1 MPTSTTAR
9 PRRAR
14 SASAYR
20 AFDVTVARVVRLSPS
35 FVRVTFVG
43 DDLAHLGRAGLDQ
56 RLKLALPAPDGTP
69 ARAADLDGD
78 DWFARWRAIPVAR
91 RSPIRT
97 YTVRAV
103 RGEGTATELDVDMV
117 LHGTGP
123 SAGPASRWAA
133 DLVPGTT
140 AVISGPDAGWDGAP
154 VGLEWLPPAGTRRVV
169 LAGDETA
176 APAIA
181 AICEQLAPGTDAEA
195 YVEIPLPDDALDVTL
210 PAGVRLTWLPR
221 VPGPRTGAAGAD
233 VVELPGG
240 STVALHDG
248 SPLPHGA
255 RLDDAVRR
263 AMAARVDGCRVCS
276 AGRSCG
282 LGHARLPDVVED
294 VDVDTTVLW
303 DTPAV
308 RALADA
314 AAASGA
320 ADAADA
326 AAASGAAAATPA
338 HTSPAELAEPAEP
351 SGADDGCY
359 AWIAG
364 EAATVRDLRRHLVQ
378 DLGADRRWVAF
389 MGYWRL
395 GRAEC

>member
-1 MPTSTTAR
+1 MPTSTVAR
-9 PRRAR
+9 VRRAR
-14 SASAYR
+14 TASAYR
-20 AFDVTVARVVRLSPS
+20 AFDVTVARVARLSPS

-43 DDLAHLGRAGLDQ
+43 PDLARLGRAGLDQ
-56 RLKLALPAPDGTP
+56 RLKLALPTPDGTP
-69 ARAADLDGD
+69 AHASDFDGD
-78 DWFARWRAIPVAR
+78 DWFARWRSTPVEHR
-91 RSPIRT
+91 NPIRT
-97 YTVRAV
+97 YTVRAI

-133 DLVPGTT
+133 DLTPGTT
-140 AVISGPDAGWDGAP
+140 AVLSGPDADWDGAP
-154 VGLEWLPPAGTRRVV
+154 VGLEWALPPGTRRVV

-195 YVEIPLPDDALDVTL
+195 YVEIPTPDDALDLTL
-210 PAGVRLTWLPR
+210 AAGVRLTWLPR
-221 VPGPRTGAAGAD
+221 TPGLPARGR
-233 VVELPGG
+233 ELPGG
-240 STVALHDG
+240 TLVAEHDG
-248 SPLPHGA
+248 APLPHGA

-263 AMAARVDGCRVCS
+263 AMAARVDGCSVC
-276 AGRSCG
+276 AVGRSCG
-282 LGHARLPDVVED
+282 LGHARLPEPVED
-294 VDVDTTVLW
+294 VDVDTTILW

-308 RALADA
+308 RALAGSA
-314 AAASGA
+314 GA
-320 ADAADA
+320 AD
-326 AAASGAAAATPA
+326 S
-338 HTSPAELAEPAEP
+338 PAEP
-351 SGADDGCY
+351 SGAADGCY

>member
-1 MPTSTTAR
+1 MASVTAT
-9 PRRAR
+9 PRRVR
-14 SASAYR
+14 TASAYR
-20 AFDVTVARVVRLSPS
+20 AFDVAVARVVRLSPS

-43 DDLAHLGRAGLDQ
+43 DDLADLGRAGLDQ

-69 ARAADLDGD
+69 ARREDFDGD
-78 DWFARWRAIPVAR
+78 DWFARWREAPASE
-91 RSPIRT
+91 RSPMRT
-97 YTVRAV
+97 YTVRAI
-103 RGEGTATELDVDMV
+103 RGAGTATELDIDMV

-123 SAGPASRWAA
+123 AAGPASRWAA
-133 DLVPGTT
+133 ALSPGAT
-140 AVISGPDAGWDGAP
+140 AVISGPNARWQGDA
-154 VGLEWLPPAGTRRVV
+154 VGLEWAPPIGARRVV

-181 AICEQLAPGTDAEA
+181 AICESLAPGTDAEA
-195 YVEIPLPDDALDVTL
+195 YIEIPVPQDALDLTL

-221 VPGPRTGAAGAD
+221 VPGLPAD
-233 VVELPGG
+233 VVVGPAGEVTLPGG
-240 STVALHDG
+240 TRVAAHDG
-248 SPLPHGA
+248 APLPHGA

-263 AMAARVDGCRVCS
+263 AMAARVDGCGICTV
-276 AGRSCG
+276 GRSCG

-303 DTPAV
+303 DTPATQA
-308 RALADA
+308 RA
-314 AAASGA
+314 GA
-320 ADAADA
+320 AD
-326 AAASGAAAATPA
+326 SPVEPTGAA
-338 HTSPAELAEPAEP
+338 
-351 SGADDGCY
+351 DGCY

>member
-1 MPTSTTAR
+1 MVAR
-9 PRRAR
+9 RRRAS

-20 AFDVTVARVVRLSPS
+20 AFPVVVANVERLSPS
-35 FVRVTFVG
+35 FVRVTFMG
-43 DDLAHLGRAGLDQ
+43 AELARLGRAGLDQ

-69 ARAADLDGD
+69 ARTADFDGD
-78 DWFARWRAIPVAR
+78 DWYARWRATPVEH

-97 YTVRAV
+97 YTVRAI
-103 RGEGTATELDVDMV
+103 RGEGATTELDIDMV

-123 SAGPASRWAA
+123 TAGPASRWAA
-133 DLVPGTT
+133 DLTPGTT
-140 AVISGPDAGWDGAP
+140 AVLSGPDADWDGDL
-154 VGLEWLPPAGTRRVV
+154 VGLEWAPPAGTRRVV

-176 APAIA
+176 APAIV

-195 YVEIPLPDDALDVTL
+195 FVEIPLPDDALDVTL

-221 VPGPRTGAAGAD
+221 VPGLPTTTLGAD
-233 VVELPGG
+233 A
-240 STVALHDG
+240 STTVAPGAEPRAGVVHLSGGTTVAPHDG
-248 SPLPHGA
+248 APLPHGA

-263 AMAARVDGCRVCS
+263 AMAARADGCSVCA

-282 LGHARLPDVVED
+282 LGHDRLPDVVED
-294 VDVDTTVLW
+294 VDIDTTVLW

-308 RALADA
+308 RALT
-314 AAASGA
+314 
-320 ADAADA
+320 
-326 AAASGAAAATPA
+326 AAAATGVDA
-338 HTSPAELAEPAEP
+338 ATDHPAEP
-351 SGADDGCY
+351 SGAADGCY

-378 DLGADRRWVAF
+378 DLGIDRRWVAF